1 MTTVTLELPDQ
12 IVRIVE
18 QRALTRG
25 TTLSQQVSELLE
37 QATHVTLDDS
47 RVEAI
52 RRMDDLLAQVSGFQ
66 AEPRLLREE
75 LYERGSLR

>member
-18 QRALTRG
+18 QRAQSQG

-37 QATHVTLDDS
+37 QATHASQNDQ

-52 RRMDDLLAQVSGFQ
+52 RRMNDLFTQVTGFR
-66 AEPRLLREE
+66 AEPLIPREE

>member
-18 QRALTRG
+18 QRAQSQG
-25 TTLSQQVSELLE
+25 TTLSQQVSQLLE
-37 QATHVTLDDS
+37 QATYTSTDDA

-52 RRMDDLLAQVSGFQ
+52 HRMNELFTQVTGFQ
-66 AEPRLLREE
+66 AEPLIPREE

>member
-18 QRALTRG
+18 QRAQLRG
-25 TTLSQQVSELLE
+25 TTLSQQISELPE
-37 QATHVTLDDS
+37 QATQATTDDT
-47 RVEAI
+47 RVEAV
-52 RRMDDLLAQVSGFQ
+52 RRMNDLFTQVSGFQ
-66 AEPRLLREE
+66 AEPLIPREE

>member
-12 IVRIVE
+12 IVRVVE

-47 RVEAI
+47 RA
-52 RRMDDLLAQVSGFQ
+52 MAATSG
-66 AEPRLLREE
+66 AML
-75 LYERGSLR
+75 GGAG